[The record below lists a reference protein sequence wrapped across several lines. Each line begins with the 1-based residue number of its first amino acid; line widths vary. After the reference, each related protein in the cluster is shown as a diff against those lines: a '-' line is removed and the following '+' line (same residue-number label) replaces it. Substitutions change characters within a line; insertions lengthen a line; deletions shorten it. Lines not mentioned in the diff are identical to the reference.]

1 MKEYIK
7 YLKYVRNHRKN
18 IKRACDYWL
27 KEWSD
32 EYKYKGDREKEI
44 KRILRKIKITHDL
57 SKYNPIEFIP
67 YARNFYGEKKFNKI
81 NILTNFR
88 IKKIYG
94 KQYKCLFLLPN
105 KLQEGL

>member
-27 KEWSD
+27 NEWSG
-32 EYKYKGDREKEI
+32 EYNDSRKKEI
-44 KRILRKIKITHDL
+44 KRILKKIKITHDL

-67 YARNFYGEKKFNKI
+67 YARNFYGEKKM
-81 NILTNFR
+81 
-88 IKKIYG
+88 
-94 KQYKCLFLLPN
+94 Q
-105 KLQEGL
+105 